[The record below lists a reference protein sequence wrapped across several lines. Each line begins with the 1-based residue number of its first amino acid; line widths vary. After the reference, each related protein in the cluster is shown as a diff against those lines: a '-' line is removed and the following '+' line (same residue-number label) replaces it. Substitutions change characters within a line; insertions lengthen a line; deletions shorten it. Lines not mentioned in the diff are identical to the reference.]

1 MNLSLIY
8 KVYGAFHVIGALLFG
23 FASSMLSQSSGWGE
37 VTIGITT
44 MAEHFGSALFVI
56 GVISW
61 MLPSWTT
68 EEQLKK
74 ATMTII
80 GLQAILTLVPIYH
93 AVVGAIPS
101 DGMFYI
107 STIVNFV
114 FIGLFYWKSR

>member
-1 MNLSLIY
+1 MNLSIIY
-8 KVYGAFHVIGALLFG
+8 KVYGAFHIIMALVFG

-44 MAEHFGSALFVI
+44 MSEHFGSALFVI
-56 GVISW
+56 GVIAW

-80 GLQAILTLVPIYH
+80 GLQAVLTLVPIYH
-93 AVVGAIPS
+93 AGVEAIPS

-107 STIVNFV
+107 STIVNFA

>member
-1 MNLSLIY
+1 MRSNTPIWCLSYYFCISCRVCIQYDISVKWL
-8 KVYGAFHVIGALLFG
+8 GG
-23 FASSMLSQSSGWGE
+23 

-44 MAEHFGSALFVI
+44 MSEHFGSALFVI
-56 GVISW
+56 GVIAW

-93 AVVGAIPS
+93 VR
-101 DGMFYI
+101 
-107 STIVNFV
+107 
-114 FIGLFYWKSR
+114 SRCYT

>member
-44 MAEHFGSALFVI
+44 MSEHFGSALFVI
-56 GVISW
+56 GVIAW

-80 GLQAILTLVPIYH
+80 GLQFILTLVPIYH
-93 AVVGAIPS
+93 AGVGAIPS
-101 DGMFYI
+101 DGVFYI

>member
-44 MAEHFGSALFVI
+44 MSEHFGSALLVI
-56 GVISW
+56 GVIAW

-74 ATMTII
+74 ATVTII
-80 GLQAILTLVPIYH
+80 GLQAILTLDPIYH
-93 AVVGAIPS
+93 AGLGAIPS
-101 DGMFYI
+101 DGVFYI

>member
-8 KVYGAFHVIGALLFG
+8 KVYGVFHIIIALVFG

-44 MAEHFGSALFVI
+44 MSEHFGSALFVI
-56 GVISW
+56 GVIAW

-74 ATMTII
+74 LNNAQQDLLDEIT
-80 GLQAILTLVPIYH
+80 H
-93 AVVGAIPS
+93 
-101 DGMFYI
+101 YI
-107 STIVNFV
+107 KVKT
-114 FIGLFYWKSR
+114 

>member
-8 KVYGAFHVIGALLFG
+8 KVYGAYHVIGALLFG

-44 MAEHFGSALFVI
+44 MSEHFGSALFVI
-56 GVISW
+56 GVIAW

-93 AVVGAIPS
+93 AGVGAIPS
-101 DGMFYI
+101 DGVFYI
-107 STIVNFV
+107 STIVNIV
-114 FIGLFYWKSR
+114 FIGLFYMKSR

>member
-8 KVYGAFHVIGALLFG
+8 KVYGAFHVIGALLFW

-44 MAEHFGSALFVI
+44 MSEHFGSALFVI
-56 GVISW
+56 GVIAW

-80 GLQAILTLVPIYH
+80 GLQVILTLVPIYH
-93 AVVGAIPS
+93 AGVGAIPS

>member
-8 KVYGAFHVIGALLFG
+8 KIYGAFHIIIALVFG

-44 MAEHFGSALFVI
+44 MSEHFGSALFVI
-56 GVISW
+56 GVIAW

-80 GLQAILTLVPIYH
+80 ALQVILTIVPIYH
-93 AVVGAIPS
+93 AGVGAIPA
-101 DGMFYI
+101 DGVFYI
-107 STIVNFV
+107 STIINIV
-114 FIGLFYWKSR
+114 FIGLFYTKSR

>member
-8 KVYGAFHVIGALLFG
+8 KIYGAYHIIGALLFG

-44 MAEHFGSALFVI
+44 MSEHFGSALLVI
-56 GVISW
+56 GVIAW

-80 GLQAILTLVPIYH
+80 GLQAVLTLVPIYH
-93 AVVGAIPS
+93 AGVRAIPS

-107 STIVNFV
+107 STIVNFA

>member
-8 KVYGAFHVIGALLFG
+8 KVYGAYHVIGALLFG

-44 MAEHFGSALFVI
+44 MSEHFGSALFVI
-56 GVISW
+56 GVIAW

-80 GLQAILTLVPIYH
+80 SLQFILTFVPIYH
-93 AVVGAIPS
+93 VGVGAIPS

>member
-8 KVYGAFHVIGALLFG
+8 KVYGAYHVIGALLFG

-44 MAEHFGSALFVI
+44 MSEHFGSALLVI
-56 GVISW
+56 GVITW

-74 ATMTII
+74 ATITII
-80 GLQAILTLVPIYH
+80 GLQFILTLVPIYH
-93 AVVGAIPS
+93 AGVRAIPA

>member
-8 KVYGAFHVIGALLFG
+8 KVYGAFHIIFALVVG
-23 FASSMLSQSSGWGE
+23 FASSMISQSSGWGE

-44 MAEHFGSALFVI
+44 MSEHFGSALFVI
-56 GVISW
+56 GVIAW

-93 AVVGAIPS
+93 AGVGAILS
-101 DGMFYI
+101 DGMLYI

>member
-8 KVYGAFHVIGALLFG
+8 KVYGAYHVIGALLFG

-44 MAEHFGSALFVI
+44 MSEHFGSALFVI
-56 GVISW
+56 GVIAW

-80 GLQAILTLVPIYH
+80 SLQFILTFVPIYH
-93 AVVGAIPS
+93 AGVGAIPT

>member
-8 KVYGAFHVIGALLFG
+8 KIYGAYHVIGALLFV

-44 MAEHFGSALFVI
+44 MSEHFGSALFVI
-56 GVISW
+56 GVIAW

-74 ATMTII
+74 ATMTVI

-93 AVVGAIPS
+93 AGVGAIPS

>member
-8 KVYGAFHVIGALLFG
+8 KVYGAFHIIGALLFG

-44 MAEHFGSALFVI
+44 MSEHFGSALLVI
-56 GVISW
+56 GVITW

-80 GLQAILTLVPIYH
+80 GLQFILTLVPIYH
-93 AVVGAIPS
+93 AGVGSIPA

>member
-8 KVYGAFHVIGALLFG
+8 KVFGAFHIIFG
-23 FASSMLSQSSGWGE
+23 LVVGLASSMISQSSGWGE

-44 MAEHFGSALFVI
+44 MSEHFGSALLVI
-56 GVISW
+56 GVITW

-93 AVVGAIPS
+93 AGVGAIHS
-101 DGMFYI
+101 DGGFYI
-107 STIVNFV
+107 ITIVNFV

>member
-1 MNLSLIY
+1 MNLSIIY
-8 KVYGAFHVIGALLFG
+8 KVYGAFHIIMALVFG

-44 MAEHFGSALFVI
+44 MSEHFGSALFVI
-56 GVISW
+56 GVIAW

-80 GLQAILTLVPIYH
+80 ALQVILTIVPIYH
-93 AVVGAIPS
+93 AGVGAIPA
-101 DGMFYI
+101 DGVFYI
-107 STIVNFV
+107 STIINIV
-114 FIGLFYWKSR
+114 FIGLFYTKSR

>member
-8 KVYGAFHVIGALLFG
+8 KVYGVFHIIIALVFG

-44 MAEHFGSALFVI
+44 MSEHFGSALFVI
-56 GVISW
+56 GVIAW

-93 AVVGAIPS
+93 AGVGAIPS
-101 DGMFYI
+101 DGVFYI

>member
-8 KVYGAFHVIGALLFG
+8 KVYGAYHVIGALLFG

-44 MAEHFGSALFVI
+44 MSEHFGSALFVI
-56 GVISW
+56 GVIAW

-80 GLQAILTLVPIYH
+80 GLQFILTFVPIYH
-93 AVVGAIPS
+93 AGVGAIPT

>member
-8 KVYGAFHVIGALLFG
+8 KIYGAYHIIGALLFG

-44 MAEHFGSALFVI
+44 MSEHFGSALLVI
-56 GVISW
+56 GVITW

-74 ATMTII
+74 ATVTII

-93 AVVGAIPS
+93 AGVGAIPS

>member
-8 KVYGAFHVIGALLFG
+8 KVFGAFHVIGALLFG

-44 MAEHFGSALFVI
+44 MSEHFGSALFVI
-56 GVISW
+56 GVIAW

-80 GLQAILTLVPIYH
+80 GLQVILTLVPIYH
-93 AVVGAIPS
+93 AGVGAIPS

-107 STIVNFV
+107 STIVNFA